1 MIKLLQYIRYK
12 EEYAYFVQMFFAVMK
27 DLGPFILMFT
37 GFIIIFSLI
46 QFILSSQAEQ
56 ADDTYPGLNSFVR
69 MLIHTLRVSV
79 GDLKNIEYQK
89 WADNPEK
96 DLKYSSS
103 S

>member
-1 MIKLLQYIRYK
+1 
-12 EEYAYFVQMFFAVMK
+12 MFFAVMK

-37 GFIIIFSLI
+37 GFIGIFSLF

-89 WADNPEK
+89 WADDPEK

-103 S
+103 A